1 MGANFEYDED
11 DIRMSIDFFDNLTD
25 EEKTLIV
32 TDLNPNTFKFPQYY
46 EALAPLLSHIQN
58 DMTKYD
64 SITIG
69 NQLMDLGIEETWARL
84 LVSNMKKHAPTLP
97 YQLSQINLIGDK
109 KFEKIFE
116 KMMDQLWREKTPV
129 NDVADKFGIDKE
141 QLNCMIDVMTQCTYD
156 LMRGDNSAT
165 KICSTLLSNGLTSAK
180 VETMINSIH
189 LQEKDWYRW
198 LLFRNVQDGV
208 SYAQEIKEQNARILS
223 ILTEILAVLKDQRPE
238 RRTRQT
244 PGLLPH
250 HER

>member
-1 MGANFEYDED
+1 MSTNFEYDD
-11 DIRMSIDFFDNLTD
+11 GIHMSIDFFNSLTD

-32 TDLNPNTFKFPQYY
+32 TDLNPNTFKIPQYY
-46 EALAPLLSHIQN
+46 DALAHLLSHIQN

-69 NQLMDLGIEETWARL
+69 NQLMDMGVEETWARL
-84 LVSNMKKHAPTLP
+84 LVTNMKKHAPTLS
-97 YQLSQINLIGDK
+97 YQISQINRMDDQ
-109 KFEKIFE
+109 KFAEIFGKI
-116 KMMDQLWREKTPV
+116 MDQLWREKTAT

-165 KICSTLLSNGLTSAK
+165 KICSTLLKNGLTPAK
-180 VETMINSIH
+180 VDTMIKSIH

-198 LLFRNVQDGV
+198 LLFRNVQDSV
-208 SYAQEIKEQNARILS
+208 SNTQEIKEQNARILS
-223 ILTEILAVLKDQRPE
+223 ILSEILTVLRDQRPE

-244 PGLLPH
+244 PGLMST